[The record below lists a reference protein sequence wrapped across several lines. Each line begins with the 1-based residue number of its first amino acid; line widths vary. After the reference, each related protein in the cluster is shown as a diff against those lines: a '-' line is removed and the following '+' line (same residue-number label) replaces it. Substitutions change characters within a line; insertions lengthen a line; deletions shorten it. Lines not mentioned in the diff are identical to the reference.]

1 MTENTLE
8 EMVDHSDKEFTDYI
22 ARKTLKELLK
32 VCEAHNL
39 SKEGLMEEMEQGLDP
54 QEDTGKVTTR
64 GNQEVIDLDLE
75 EIALRGEKRINLNL
89 DQEHSEIPRKVVEHD
104 LQNP

>member
-1 MTENTLE
+1 
-8 EMVDHSDKEFTDYI
+8 MVKHSDKEFTDYI

-39 SKEGLMEEMEQGLDP
+39 SKEGLMEEMDQGLDP
-54 QEDTGKVTTR
+54 QKDTGKVTT
-64 GNQEVIDLDLE
+64 GVNQEVTDLDLE

-89 DQEHSEIPRKVVEHD
+89 DEEYSEIPRKVVEHD
-104 LQNP
+104 LQNQ